1 MENSKRSPKKVFIGS
16 ASSRQ
21 RLHHQEDISRDA
33 SAGLGNR
40 ADSVRPSG
48 PSSSTACHQPP
59 CHQMRR
65 IDKDDLLASID
76 RHGQSL
82 AECLSLAESALAM
95 VRCRSPPT
103 VDLVEDK
110 LAKAEARIAG
120 EIPVV
125 TSASFQFCS
134 QDSNHLPFELFRFV
148 RSTGEPS
155 TSCGVRSRICQCQRC
170 RPNSSPV

>member
-1 MENSKRSPKKVFIGS
+1 MENSKRFPEKVFTRS

-21 RLHHQEDISRDA
+21 RLRRQEGISRDA
-33 SAGLGNR
+33 PAASGNR
-40 ADSVRPSG
+40 ADSVRPSR
-48 PSSSTACHQPP
+48 PSSSMTYRQPP

-65 IDKDDLLASID
+65 IDNDDLLASID

-95 VRCRSPPT
+95 VRCRSPSAA
-103 VDLVEDK
+103 DSVEDR
-110 LAKAEARIAG
+110 LAKDEARIVG

-125 TSASFQFCS
+125 TSASFQFCP
-134 QDSNHLPFELFRFV
+134 QDSDHLPFELFRFV

-155 TSCGVRSRICQCQRC
+155 TSCGVRNRICQR
-170 RPNSSPV
+170 